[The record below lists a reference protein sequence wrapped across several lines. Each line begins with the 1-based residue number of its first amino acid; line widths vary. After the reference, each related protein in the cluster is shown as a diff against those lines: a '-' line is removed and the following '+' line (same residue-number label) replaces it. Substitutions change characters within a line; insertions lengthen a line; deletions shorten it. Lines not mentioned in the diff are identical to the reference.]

1 MTNMAREAVT
11 KLLIKPANQRAF
23 TRTAEE
29 GVTKDG
35 TGGIEVETE
44 EFPDRAS
51 NLADIWA
58 RI

>member
-1 MTNMAREAVT
+1 MT